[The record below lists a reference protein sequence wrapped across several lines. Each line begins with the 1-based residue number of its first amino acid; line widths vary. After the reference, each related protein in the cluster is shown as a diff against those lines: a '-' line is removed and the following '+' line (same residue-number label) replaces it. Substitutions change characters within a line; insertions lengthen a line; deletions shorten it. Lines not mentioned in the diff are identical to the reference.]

1 LWLLELS
8 QQLFEV
14 LFFLSELDLL
24 VVVHLVVVFDA
35 LRGEGPSKRVEHF
48 EYWTRRSRV
57 RFRVYIWIHLCRV
70 IYLGGRRKG
79 PLLVWG

>member
-1 LWLLELS
+1 
-8 QQLFEV
+8 
-14 LFFLSELDLL
+14 
-24 VVVHLVVVFDA
+24 VVVFDA